1 MTGQHLGLTTELEPL
16 ILDYLPLDQNDEGL
30 LDASRVRRFTDD
42 GTYLRM
48 TDGSSNGGVESL
60 SLSLEDV
67 ENMVTPFGP
76 ALIEKYFRNIHPTSP
91 ILLEESFRQAYH
103 AKGGL
108 SPALLASVYFVSLR
122 WLEPGSGI
130 QTLRRPDALR
140 LESVA
145 CRLVNESL
153 AHPNISTLQAGLL
166 LSQKSVLF
174 TPALIAQLVTV
185 GFDLSLHQ
193 DCSHWKIPDWEK
205 GLRKR
210 LAWALY
216 AQDKWCALTHGR
228 PSHIFAPNWT
238 VPELTLQDFEGAY
251 SPKTPND
258 SPRSNT
264 SGPLL
269 FCRFVALT
277 FILSDILDTFYTLH
291 AAHDFAAAGEHSTR
305 IILERAKPIQIRLKD
320 WFARLP
326 LEVKMDSMAGEEG
339 AANGGLHLAY
349 FATEITLH
357 RCIIRSITPST
368 ADQYL
373 SHICRSAAKTR
384 LISAMDFVNRLRP
397 QHLRSFWPSAART
410 NFALIGAFGILLRL
424 TAETREEEI
433 FYQTRL
439 GEYRWT
445 LSVSCK
451 DAEFLAS
458 AIDSLDVASGLLRN
472 GPAKPELG
480 EYMARSASTTP
491 PQQTQMYGRPNGV
504 VRFRDEEERMDDN
517 DNDDEEEEEEEAFD
531 SGNASIQMTDGGA
544 VPRKRARRATGGS
557 TTSGGFASPATSIIS
572 SMSTVG
578 GTGMGT
584 GTGTGTGPK
593 RDRGV
598 LNVSDLT

>member
-1 MTGQHLGLTTELEPL
+1 MTSQHLGLTTELEPL
-16 ILDYLPLDQNDEGL
+16 LLDYIPLDQNDEGFM
-30 LDASRVRRFTDD
+30 AGSRVRKFTDD

-48 TDGSSNGGVESL
+48 LDNSTTGVVESL
-60 SLSLEDV
+60 SLTLEGV
-67 ENMVTPFGP
+67 ENLVTPFGP

-91 ILLEESFRQAYH
+91 ILLEDSFRQAYQ
-103 AKGGL
+103 AKRGL
-108 SPALLASVYFVSLR
+108 SPALLAAVYFVALR

-130 QTLRRPDALR
+130 QTLRRPDAMR

-145 CRLVNESL
+145 CRLLNESL
-153 AHPNISTLQAGLL
+153 ARPNISTLQAGLL
-166 LSQKSVLF
+166 LSQKSALF

-193 DCSHWKIPDWEK
+193 DCSNWKMPAWER

-216 AQDKWCALTHGR
+216 AQDKWCALAHGR
-228 PSHIFAPNWT
+228 PSQIFAPNWT

-251 SPKTPND
+251 S
-258 SPRSNT
+258 RSKGSGNNESVPANG

-291 AAHDFAAAGEHSTR
+291 AAHDFAAAGQYSTR
-305 IILERAKPIQIRLKD
+305 IILERAKPIQIRLKN
-320 WFARLP
+320 WFAGLP
-326 LEVKMDSMAGEEG
+326 PEVKMDSMAGEEG

-368 ADQYL
+368 ADPYL
-373 SHICRSAAKTR
+373 THICRSAAKTR

-397 QHLRSFWPSAART
+397 QHLRSFWPSASRT

-424 TAETREEEI
+424 TAETKEEET

-451 DAEFLAS
+451 DAEFLAA
-458 AIDSLDVASGLLRN
+458 AIDSLDVATSLLRN
-472 GPAKPELG
+472 TPGKPELG

-491 PQQTQMYGRPNGV
+491 PQQTQMHGSHGGRPSGV
-504 VRFRDEEERMDDN
+504 VRFRDEEERIEDKETEREMD
-517 DNDDEEEEEEEAFD
+517 
-531 SGNASIQMTDGGA
+531 SDGRPSHLQTSNGTRGQP
-544 VPRKRARRATGGS
+544 VRRDTAGSSSSTIPGGLV
-557 TTSGGFASPATSIIS
+557 SPATSIVS
-572 SMSTVG
+572 SMGTVG
-578 GTGMGT
+578 GTGT
-584 GTGTGTGPK
+584 GSSTVNGS
-593 RDRGV
+593 
-598 LNVSDLT
+598 VSGQHRK